1 MVARQ
6 IIHIDMDAFFAAI
19 EQRDNPQLR
28 GKPVIVGGDPDGR
41 GVVSSASYEARHY
54 GVKSAMPCGQARRRC
69 PQAIFLGVD
78 MPKYKQ
84 VSAQVMQ
91 ILGQY
96 TPLVE
101 QVSVDEAF
109 LDVTGSRQL
118 FGTAKQIATEIRRRI
133 KQQLGL
139 NASVGVAPNKFVA
152 KMASEKA
159 KPNGLVVIEAEEV
172 ENFLGDL
179 PVTQLWGVGDS
190 TARRLRKLG
199 IDTVGQLRQY
209 PQEMLVEHFG
219 KQCRHL
225 YRLARGQDDSP
236 VQPEGERKSV
246 SHETTFAQDTADSEI
261 LRATLLEL
269 SEQVGRRLRA
279 HDLPG
284 RTITLKLRF
293 ADFTTITR
301 SETRAEPM
309 AADEQIYTMAA
320 GLLEEIKL
328 GRRKVRLI
336 GVGVGNFGQS
346 GQLSLWDTSD
356 GKRPSVDQSIDELR
370 ERFGPDSI
378 KRARLIDE

>member
-69 PQAIFLGVD
+69 PPAVFLRVD
-78 MPKYKQ
+78 MSKYKQ

-159 KPNGLVVIEAEEV
+159 KPDGLVVIEAKEV
-172 ENFLGDL
+172 DNFLGDL
-179 PVTQLWGVGDS
+179 PVTELGGVGDS
-190 TARRLRKLG
+190 TARRLHKLG

-219 KQCRHL
+219 KQGRHL

-246 SHETTFAQDTADSEI
+246 SHETTFAQDTADPEI

-279 HDLPG
+279 HNLRG

-309 AADEQIYTMAA
+309 AADEQIYTTAT

-336 GVGVGNFGQS
+336 GVGVSNFEPVR
-346 GQLSLWDTSD
+346 QLGLWDISD
-356 GKRPSVDQSIDELR
+356 SQRPSVDQSIDELR